1 MPPLAGLAAKV
12 VAPMVANIASGL
24 IQNVAGQALKN
35 LPLIGDS
42 FQKIAGG
49 IGQIF
54 GGGQQVMGGIGQLAQ
69 LLAPRGLFPP
79 LPLPGLP
86 GFPGGRP
93 FNPGLWFGPRHVNI
107 NININI
113 NVVVNNL
120 QQILQPGGKLL
131 DNLNQVLGKLG
142 GILDSLRG
150 ILDRLGQQPPRLA
163 QPGFPYRPPVPGPG
177 GGIQL
182 PEKPPS
188 VGSPGVGGTLD
199 KLFGEMGNIQDQIG
213 KIDTSKP
220 EGMAQLMKLQ
230 MRMQQIQ
237 QMIQMINE
245 MQKALHDMS
254 MSIIRNIR

>member
-1 MPPLAGLAAKV
+1 MPPLAAGIAAKI

-54 GGGQQVMGGIGQLAQ
+54 SGAQQVAGGIGQLGQ

-79 LPLPGLP
+79 LPLPGRP

-93 FNPGLWFGPRHVNI
+93 FDPGLWFGRRYMHVHVDI
-107 NININI
+107 NRLSDQ
-113 NVVVNNL
+113 L
-120 QQILQPGGKLL
+120 QKILQPGSQLL
-131 DNLNQVLGKLG
+131 GNLNQVLGKLG
-142 GILDSLRG
+142 GVLDSLRG
-150 ILDRLGQQPPRLA
+150 ILDRLGQQPPGLA
-163 QPGFPYRPPVPGPG
+163 TGFPRPRLPGI
-177 GGIQL
+177 GI
-182 PEKPPS
+182 PERPPS
-188 VGSPGVGGTLD
+188 VGSPGAGGGLD
-199 KLFGEMGNIQDQIG
+199 KLFGEMDSIMNRLNSGEEL
-213 KIDTSKP
+213 KP
-220 EGMAQLMKLQ
+220 QELMKLQ

-245 MQKALHDMS
+245 MHKAMHDMS

>member
-1 MPPLAGLAAKV
+1 MPPLAGVAAKL
-12 VAPMVANIASGL
+12 VAPMVANIAGGL

-93 FNPGLWFGPRHVNI
+93 FNPGLCFGHRHVHVHVDI
-107 NININI
+107 NRLFDQ
-113 NVVVNNL
+113 L
-120 QQILQPGGKLL
+120 QKVLQPGSQLL
-131 DNLNQVLGKLG
+131 GNLNQVLGKLG

-150 ILDRLGQQPPRLA
+150 ILDRLGQQPPGLA
-163 QPGFPYRPPVPGPG
+163 QPLPYRPPILPG
-177 GGIQL
+177 GGLRI

-199 KLFGEMGNIQDQIG
+199 NLFREMGNIQDQIG

-245 MQKALHDMS
+245 MHKAMHDMS

>member
-1 MPPLAGLAAKV
+1 MPPLAGALAPI
-12 VAPMVANIASGL
+12 VAPMVANIAGGL

-35 LPLIGDS
+35 LPFVGDA

-54 GGGQQVMGGIGQLAQ
+54 GGGQQVMGGIGQLGQ
-69 LLAPRGLFPP
+69 LLAPRGMFPP

-86 GFPGGRP
+86 GFPGGKP
-93 FNPGLWFGPRHVNI
+93 FNPGVAFGPRHVHVHVHLDKLI
-107 NININI
+107 G
-113 NVVVNNL
+113 NL
-120 QQILQPGGKLL
+120 QKILQPGSQLFQ
-131 DNLNQVLGKLG
+131 NLNQVMGKLG

-150 ILDRLGQQPPRLA
+150 ILDRLGQQPPGPVLR
-163 QPGFPYRPPVPGPG
+163 QPLPYRPPVGAPG
-177 GGIQL
+177 GGFQI
-182 PEKPPS
+182 PERPPS

-237 QMIQMINE
+237 QMIQTINE
-245 MQKALHDMS
+245 MNKAMHDMS